1 MSRLI
6 VLEGGEA
13 TGKSTQAALLADR
26 LGAVLTHEPGGT
38 AVGRRIRALILD
50 PAVDDLDLRAETLL
64 FLADRAQHV
73 ARVIAPALAA
83 GRDVV
88 CDRFAGSTLAYQGYG
103 RGLDPARLADLSA
116 WAAGGVVP
124 DQVLLLRVPRPVAEA
139 RRAARGQADRME
151 QAGDG
156 FFDRVDAGF
165 AALAGADPSWRVVDG
180 VGTVDEVAAR
190 IDAALA

>member
-1 MSRLI
+1 M
-6 VLEGGEA
+6 LEGGEA

-124 DQVLLLRVPRPVAEA
+124 DRVLLLRVPRPVAEA

-151 QAGDG
+151 RAGDG

-165 AALAGADPSWRVVDG
+165 AALAGGDPSWRVVDG